1 MAAISIKLDFSKFT
15 QDLEQR
21 IAKLKDKDYLL
32 RPVATELIPLMTRR
46 IHQRG
51 EASDGSQIGTYSSG
65 YLKLRESKYNRSSD
79 TKVIVSLTS
88 QLENDWSVIETE
100 RGYGVGFNNP
110 FNLQKLR
117 WVEEVK
123 GKVIGQMTEEEEKF
137 VQERFQELINDALN
151 S

>member
-21 IAKLKDKDYLL
+21 VAKLSDRDYLI
-32 RPVATELIPLMTRR
+32 RPVAVELIPLMTRR

-79 TKVIVSLTS
+79 RKVIVALTS
-88 QLENDWSVIETE
+88 QLENDWSVIATE
-100 RGYGVGFNNP
+100 RGYGIGFNNP
-110 FNLQKLR
+110 YNLQKLR

-123 GKVIGQMTEEEEKF
+123 GKIVGQLTKDEENF
-137 VQERFQELINDALN
+137 VQERFQELINNALN